1 MEKITYNGI
10 EFMVDVIFELFSES
24 LEKANIEYEIK
35 EVPVEFITKP
45 FTHHFLN
52 KYKYKSVKEIDKT
65 VYVIAIETFY
75 ADGDNEG
82 GHSYIFQTYQEINFE
97 TAKSLEDDFYKRKI
111 KFSDKMEYIIYG

>member
-52 KYKYKSVKEIDKT
+52 IYKYKSVKEIDKT